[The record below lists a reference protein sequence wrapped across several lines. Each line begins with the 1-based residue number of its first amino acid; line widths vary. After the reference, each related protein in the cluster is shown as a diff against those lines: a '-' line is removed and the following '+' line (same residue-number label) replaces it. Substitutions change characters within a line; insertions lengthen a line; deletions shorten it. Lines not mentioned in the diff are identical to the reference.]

1 MVNSLGITND
11 KFKVVNANTISKNKQ
26 ITLQSSVSV
35 GKIGDF
41 RVPTFIFFAKQFI
54 QIWPVSL
61 SKIISYYE
69 CVLLIPFVKKGSAKP
84 KNDIDISSYTLN
96 SYYVQYCDQIKQL
109 NKD

>member
-41 RVPTFIFFAKQFI
+41 RVPIFIFFAKQFI

-69 CVLLIPFVKKGSAKP
+69 YVLPFIKKGSAKP
-84 KNDIDISSYTLN
+84 KITL
-96 SYYVQYCDQIKQL
+96 IFHRIL
-109 NKD
+109 